1 MVCLSLLYWEGKA
14 ALGVGLI
21 WLAGDVE
28 KGCIINI
35 SSVLGIKAGVGS
47 VAYAASKAGVIG
59 SLLSPSPSCSTPA
72 NHAKTR
78 VNKVVSS

>member
-1 MVCLSLLYWEGKA
+1 M
-14 ALGVGLI
+14 GLI
-21 WLAGDVE
+21 CLVGGGVE

-59 SLLSPSPSCSTPA
+59 SLLSPLPFMLNPPA
-72 NHAKTR
+72 HHAETR
-78 VNKVVSS
+78 VNKVISS